1 MDRRLQKVYDIL
13 KEMMV
18 ANAPGA
24 SGGFSDES
32 DPKGPVAGR
41 NIYLGKGS
49 RKRWLDHVRNRK
61 TRGA

>member
-24 SGGFSDES
+24 SGGFSDTS

-49 RKRWLDHVRNRK
+49 RKRWLDHVRK
-61 TRGA
+61 TRST

>member
-24 SGGFSDES
+24 SGGFSDNS

-41 NIYLGKGS
+41 NIYMGKGS
-49 RKRWLDHVRNRK
+49 RKRWLDHVRKNRSS
-61 TRGA
+61 